1 MESSL
6 RFDSAQRKLFLHAK
20 EHFVSDDNVVLS
32 VSGRLATD
40 DGAFRGKAKLRRKF
54 FPEINTRVDVGAKYE
69 SDIEQLSYG
78 ASARKTFELSSDG
91 LLSLDLKAAY
101 AYAPGRKNHVWK
113 SKVELS
119 QKIFNFT
126 EDQDLRLQ
134 LGYDLANKQ
143 PYGQIRENNWTLN
156 TNFRNTWSISYD
168 L

>member
-1 MESSL
+1 M
-6 RFDSAQRKLFLHAK
+6 
-20 EHFVSDDNVVLS
+20 
-32 VSGRLATD
+32 
-40 DGAFRGKAKLRRKF
+40 
-54 FPEINTRVDVGAKYE
+54 
-69 SDIEQLSYG
+69 
-78 ASARKTFELSSDG
+78 
-91 LLSLDLKAAY
+91 
-101 AYAPGRKNHVWK
+101 
-113 SKVELS
+113 ELS